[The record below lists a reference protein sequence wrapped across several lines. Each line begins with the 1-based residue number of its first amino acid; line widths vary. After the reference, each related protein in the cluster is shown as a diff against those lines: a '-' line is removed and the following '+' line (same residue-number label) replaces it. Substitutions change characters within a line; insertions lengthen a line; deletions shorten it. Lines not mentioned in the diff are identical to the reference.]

1 MSEIKFELGK
11 WKILIPGISTIVLRS
26 VFEVICAI
34 ILEGNLLGE
43 NIAAL
48 PFTCK
53 MYETIV
59 NHTNPSFPSVY
70 R

>member
-11 WKILIPGISTIVLRS
+11 WKVLTPGVSTVVLRS

-34 ILEGNLLGE
+34 ILEENLLGE
-43 NIAAL
+43 NNVAL

-59 NHTNPSFPSVY
+59 NHTNPSFPSVC